1 MNTLIKSVFVSSLLL
16 LLTACETDQK
26 MKVQFEPTLPVPFL
40 IVPDEGATNNPN
52 NNNQNY
58 APPPQYN
65 PPPQYTPPPQNND
78 SYQRNYDK
86 NRKNYNLPP
95 HYEEDEGYRGYR
107 N

>member
-1 MNTLIKSVFVSSLLL
+1 MNKLIKSVFITGSLLF
-16 LLTACETDQK
+16 LTACETDQK

-52 NNNQNY
+52 NNYQNS

-65 PPPQYTPPPQNND
+65 PPPQYTPPQNND

-86 NRKNYNLPP
+86 NRRTYNPP
-95 HYEEDEGYRGYR
+95 PQYEEDDGYRDYR
-107 N
+107 Q